1 MQPRRSPRR
10 ASGEFFFFFFELECG
25 DGIVLSFSI
34 MALTVIIFGC

>member
-10 ASGEFFFFFFELECG
+10 ASGEFGFFFELECG